1 MNNLVNLSLADTED
15 SAQCIESGL
24 LTPGMSDV
32 YHVCMEYIPTSQILQ
47 IPGKAGQAPRAF
59 NKLDL
64 RGSYTFKWQCALE
77 FRDTQQV
84 ADSLMKLFEILANP
98 QTMQLLQLQGYSVNF
113 QELIQ
118 TLYVY
123 SIGEEGLVDIITKAP
138 QQGMQPGIAQPGG
151 MLQQNNTQQNGVQ
164 GNPVQSNGT
173 QIPPQIQQM
182 LQSLQG
188 VTGNG
193 QVR

>member
-1 MNNLVNLSLADTED
+1 LSV
-15 SAQCIESGL
+15 
-24 LTPGMSDV
+24 V

-98 QTMQLLQLQGYSVNF
+98 QTIQLLQMQGYSINF

-123 SIGEEGLVDIITKAP
+123 SIGEEGLVDIITKAQP
-138 QQGMQPGIAQPGG
+138 VQQGMQPGQIPMQGTPSQGIPG
-151 MLQQNNTQQNGVQ
+151 QQNGTQQNGQ
-164 GNPVQSNGT
+164 G
-173 QIPPQIQQM
+173 IPPQI
-182 LQSLQG
+182 
-188 VTGNG
+188 
-193 QVR
+193 